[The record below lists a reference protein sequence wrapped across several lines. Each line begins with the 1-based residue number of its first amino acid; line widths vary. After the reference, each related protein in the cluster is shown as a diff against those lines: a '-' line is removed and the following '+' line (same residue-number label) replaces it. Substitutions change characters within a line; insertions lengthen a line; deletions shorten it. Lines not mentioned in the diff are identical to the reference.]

1 MSKPVD
7 PTPFEPFM
15 PASVRALIAEARA
28 GRGAAVAWLR
38 GEPGTNYALLRH
50 HPVALPAEQL
60 GWLVG
65 MGMFGDGSD
74 SIVQIM
80 GWQRAVEP
88 APFVLSAFA
97 AGVRAGVPTT
107 KRQWKYIEQVAAMAT
122 PPDELCEVLPIGL
135 VSDQALA
142 RGAALRLAQ
151 KLGRRAREPIAR
163 AREGADKKSLQ
174 RLDEALAALGG
185 EGASPAVP
193 ATKASELLTRLLD
206 AYAETRDRALE
217 PPIARLGA
225 EAARQRGVL
234 KAKSKGELEGAWL
247 ALAARKD
254 PGDVDRLLGTPW
266 PGAWKVAL
274 ARVEAL
280 ARFGPDPRIAT
291 ALPEI
296 ETQYDSL
303 GSSPFHR
310 RAKEVASRHGGP
322 GRGDAPAALL
332 AEANGDARPPVDVDA
347 IWRAF
352 RSEPSDERRQVLAD
366 ALLTVGD
373 PRGEYIALATAIA
386 EERADASAHKRAAQ
400 LLDAHVDAWTG
411 PLPGAKRSARHFER
425 GFLASVHLKTRAPQL
440 LASVDAPEWCTV
452 EELHLEAADYLGY
465 HGQALDQLLGKAL
478 SLRTLVLYSFG
489 VEQLVKELTGS
500 YPRITALGER
510 SWMPEEKLSAF
521 PSLRLVGTSVHWY
534 PPDQALALG
543 ARLGLDVVLVFGVK
557 KLSEAL
563 EPVASGRVREARFV
577 LGGPTAFVE
586 PTHEGWCARVLRDEP
601 RVDLVFGRGR
611 YEKGDLT
618 RHLAAL
624 AEAGKTEVR
633 VTLPRLGGADAKA
646 EAEAFRGAQVRTDGR
661 SLRLWK
667 V

>member
-1 MSKPVD
+1 VSEPVD

-15 PASVRALIAEARA
+15 PPSVRALIAEARA
-28 GRGAAVAWLR
+28 GRGAAVEWLR
-38 GEPGTNYALLRH
+38 GDPGTSCALLRH
-50 HPVALPAEQL
+50 RPVALPAEQL

-74 SIVQIM
+74 TIAHVM
-80 GWQRAVEP
+80 DWERAVEP

-97 AGVRAGVPTT
+97 AGLRAGVPTT
-107 KRQWKYIEQVAAMAT
+107 KRQWKYVERVAAMAT
-122 PPDELCEVLPIGL
+122 PPDDLCEVLPIGL
-135 VSDQALA
+135 ASDQALA

-151 KLGRRAREPIAR
+151 KLGVRAREPIAR
-163 AREGADKKSLQ
+163 AREGADKKAQ
-174 RLDEALAALGG
+174 KRLDEALAALGG
-185 EGASPAVP
+185 EAAPALP
-193 ATKASELLTRLLD
+193 ETKASGLLARLLD
-206 AYAETRDRALE
+206 AWAETRDRALE
-217 PPIARLGA
+217 PAIARLGA

-266 PGAWKVAL
+266 PGAWKTAL
-274 ARVEAL
+274 VRVEAL

-303 GSSPFHR
+303 GSSPFHL
-310 RAKEVASRHGGP
+310 RAKYVAARHGGP
-322 GRGDAPAALL
+322 KRSDAAAALL
-332 AEANGDARPPVDVDA
+332 AEASGDTRPPVDVDA
-347 IWRAF
+347 VWRAF

-411 PLPGAKRSARHFER
+411 PLPGAKRSSRQFER
-425 GFLASVHLKTRAPQL
+425 GFLASVYLKTRAPQL

-465 HGQALDQLLGKAL
+465 HGPALDQLLGKAV
-478 SLRTLVLYSFG
+478 SLQTLVLYSFG

-510 SWMPEEKLSAF
+510 SSMPEEKLSAF

-534 PPDQALALG
+534 PPAQALALG
-543 ARLGLDVVLVFGVK
+543 ARLGLDVVLLFGVQ
-557 KLSEAL
+557 KLAPAL
-563 EPVASGRVREARFV
+563 EELSTGRVPEARFV

-601 RVDLVFGRGR
+601 RADLVFGRGR
-611 YEKGDLT
+611 YQKGELT
-618 RHLAAL
+618 KLLAAL
-624 AEAGKTEVR
+624 AAAGKTEVT
-633 VTLPRLGGADAKA
+633 VTLPRLGAGDAKE
-646 EAEAFRGAQVRTDGR
+646 EAEAFRGARVRTDGR
-661 SLRLWK
+661 PLRLWK